1 MPTRDRAWSP
11 GTPCWVD
18 LGVSDLAR
26 SRTFYGALFG
36 WDVPQPCAETGG
48 YAVCSL
54 GGNAVAG
61 LGQRVEG
68 GASVWSTYL
77 SVENVDTAVVRAAR
91 HGWQVLA
98 AATDVAHLGRLAFGV
113 DPTGAAYGLWQ
124 PRDLIG
130 VERHDEAGALAW
142 HELMTRDRTVAE
154 AFYGQVYGW
163 QFEEL
168 GEEGSVTYASVRAED
183 GSVVCGV
190 GSIEPGTATRSH
202 WVAYFCVVDTDAAA
216 ARVVE
221 LGGTVTFGPFDS
233 PFGRVAV
240 AAGPDSEIFCLLD
253 AVGGHP
259 LELADADEG
268 RPGRDAEDLLG

>member
-1 MPTRDRAWSP
+1 MPTRDSAWSP

-18 LGVSDLAR
+18 LGVSDLGR
-26 SRTFYGALFG
+26 SRTFYTGLFG
-36 WDVPQPCAETGG
+36 WEVPHPTTETGG

-54 GGNAVAG
+54 GGRAVAG
-61 LGQRVEG
+61 LGQRADG

-77 SVENVDTAVVRAAR
+77 SVEDIDSSVVQAAR

-98 AATDVAHLGRLAFGV
+98 TATDVADLGRLAFGV

-124 PRDLIG
+124 PGSLIG
-130 VERHDEAGALAW
+130 VGLHDEPGALAW
-142 HELMTRDRTVAE
+142 NELMTRDRSAAE
-154 AFYGQVYGW
+154 AFYVQLYGW
-163 QFEEL
+163 QLEEL
-168 GEEGSVTYASVRAED
+168 EDLGDEVAYASVRAED
-183 GSVVCGV
+183 GSVVCGI
-190 GSIEPGTATRSH
+190 GSIAPGSGTRSH
-202 WVAYFCVVDTDAAA
+202 WMAYFCVEDTDTAA

-240 AAGPDSEIFCLLD
+240 TAGPDSEVFCLID

-259 LELADADEG
+259 LEVADHDARRG
-268 RPGRDAEDLLG
+268 DAEDVLG